1 MQKIEVYNIK
11 IEGTTSNITIEGT
24 EKKATNYKI
33 IIPKLTEPTL
43 ALLDNVKNKIVT
55 EINLTTAELLDIKSV
70 DELKIKFKKRAE
82 EIIKQDFPDID
93 LRTMQILVTRL
104 LHDMSG
110 IGDIEYLLLDEQ
122 LEEIVINS
130 PREPIRVYHKKYG
143 WLTTNI
149 FIESDN
155 KTANYAE
162 IIARRVG
169 KQVTTLEPLLD
180 AHLITGDRANTV
192 MYPIANKG
200 HTLTIRK
207 FARDPWS
214 ITDFIKNKTCS
225 AQAFALIWI
234 AIQYEMN
241 ILFSGGTATGKTSFL
256 NSILPFMPPNQ
267 RILTIEDTRELMPNK
282 ELYWTPLVTRLPNPE
297 GKGEVTMLD
306 LLVNALRMR
315 PDRIILG
322 EIRRQREAEVLFE
335 AMHTGHSVYSTLHAN
350 TLIETISRLTNPP
363 ISVPI
368 NLLQAVDLNVVM
380 FRDRRTGIR
389 RVSQIGEIIVSDEK
403 DSPSARTNMIYR
415 WKPID
420 DKLIPHSASLKL
432 FESISR
438 LTGMTQQEINKE
450 LKEREN
456 ILNYL
461 VKNNIRKIS
470 EIGMI
475 MEKYY
480 QNPNDLIKNIKHN
493 NLKEILR

>member
-155 KTANYAE
+155 KTANYSE
-162 IIARRVG
+162 VIARRVG
-169 KQVTTLEPLLD
+169 KQITTLEPLLD

-192 MYPIANKG
+192 MYPISNKG

-207 FARDPWS
+207 FARDPWT
-214 ITDFIKNKTCS
+214 IVDFIKNKTCN

-234 AIQYEMN
+234 SIQYEMN
-241 ILFSGGTATGKTSFL
+241 IIFSGGTATGKTSFL

-282 ELYWTPLVTRLPNPE
+282 ELYWTPLVTRLPNTE
-297 GKGEVTMLD
+297 GKGGISMLD

-322 EIRRQREAEVLFE
+322 EIRRQKEAEVLFE

-350 TLIETISRLTNPP
+350 TLTETISRLTNPP

-368 NLLQAVDLNVVM
+368 NLLQAVDLNIVM

-389 RVSQIGEIIVSDEK
+389 RVSQIGEFIVSDEK
-403 DSPSARTNMIYR
+403 GNSTIRTNMLYR
-415 WKPID
+415 WKPVD
-420 DKLIPHSASLKL
+420 DKLILHSASLRL
-432 FESISR
+432 FENISR
-438 LTGMTQQEINKE
+438 VTGMTQQEINKE
-450 LKEREN
+450 IKEREN

-461 VKNNIRKIS
+461 VKNNIRKIGD
-470 EIGMI
+470 IGKI

-480 QNPNDLIKNIKHN
+480 QDSDNLIKNIKKN
-493 NLKEILR
+493 NIKEILR

>member
-1 MQKIEVYNIK
+1 
-11 IEGTTSNITIEGT
+11 
-24 EKKATNYKI
+24 
-33 IIPKLTEPTL
+33 
-43 ALLDNVKNKIVT
+43 
-55 EINLTTAELLDIKSV
+55 
-70 DELKIKFKKRAE
+70 
-82 EIIKQDFPDID
+82 
-93 LRTMQILVTRL
+93 
-104 LHDMSG
+104 
-110 IGDIEYLLLDEQ
+110 
-122 LEEIVINS
+122 
-130 PREPIRVYHKKYG
+130 
-143 WLTTNI
+143 
-149 FIESDN
+149 
-155 KTANYAE
+155 
-162 IIARRVG
+162 
-169 KQVTTLEPLLD
+169 
-180 AHLITGDRANTV
+180 
-192 MYPIANKG
+192 
-200 HTLTIRK
+200 
-207 FARDPWS
+207 
-214 ITDFIKNKTCS
+214 
-225 AQAFALIWI
+225 
-234 AIQYEMN
+234 
-241 ILFSGGTATGKTSFL
+241 
-256 NSILPFMPPNQ
+256 
-267 RILTIEDTRELMPNK
+267 
-282 ELYWTPLVTRLPNPE
+282 
-297 GKGEVTMLD
+297 MLD

-493 NLKEILR
+493 NLKEILRWIYHLQFYHKKR